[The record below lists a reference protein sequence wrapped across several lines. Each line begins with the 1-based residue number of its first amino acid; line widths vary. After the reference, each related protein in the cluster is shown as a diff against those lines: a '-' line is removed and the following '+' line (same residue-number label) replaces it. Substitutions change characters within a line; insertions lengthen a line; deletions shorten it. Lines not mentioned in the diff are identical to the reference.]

1 MNFQQIVWIA
11 VAISVL
17 ISIFGV
23 RYLKHRENMFLI
35 RRNQYLKQE
44 PNLSGYFSGGLILLG
59 TCIGVTVGLILRQ
72 YINAE
77 IIPSALLYI
86 LCVAFFCG
94 IALLITYYYFKS
106 LK

>member
-44 PNLSGYFSGGLILLG
+44 PNLSAYFSGGLILLG